1 MPNYSAVRAEYTE
14 ALPGWQLVKRCVAG
28 PREVRKYD
36 EYLPM
41 PDPLNKSEENKERYQ
56 QLKRRAM
63 FLNVTGRTR
72 TGLMGAVFRK
82 TAEVEL
88 PAAINYL
95 LENVSGDGASLEQL
109 CKEATG
115 ECLETGRGGFL
126 VDYPKVQLPEGQTS
140 LTVAQ
145 AAKARAYVHFYPA
158 ESIVN
163 WREDVI
169 DGVKRLTLVVLHE
182 KINEPTEDGFEFV
195 AKDQY
200 RALMMVG
207 GRYIQRVYSE
217 DRLDGEESEPKD
229 KTGKTFDH
237 IPFHFFGAQNNDASI
252 DKAPLEDLAEVNI
265 LHYGNSATVEESG
278 FISSQPTLFITTDIQ
293 PDEFVKLN
301 PNGMHIGSRRGH
313 NLGKS
318 GTATMLQANET
329 QLARELM
336 KDKEEQMLMIGARI
350 VQQGGGAE
358 TAEAVRIRYS
368 SDNSVL
374 GTIAG
379 NVSEAIR
386 LALFDAQRFMMDA
399 VEEAGTVFWLN
410 QEFFDQVMDA
420 QAILAQVQL
429 WQQGIIA
436 KKDLRTNLRQAGVIE
451 SDRTDED
458 IDEDREADAP
468 VLGSEDDQTG
478 TKQPEVIDE

>member
-1 MPNYSAVRAEYTE
+1 MPNYSAKRQEYDD

-28 PREVRKYD
+28 PREVRKYN

-41 PDPLNKSEENKERYQ
+41 PDPLNQSEENKARYE
-56 QLKRRAM
+56 QLKKRAM
-63 FLNVTGRTR
+63 FLNVVGRTR
-72 TGLMGAVFRK
+72 TGLLGAVFRK
-82 TAEVEL
+82 TAESEL
-88 PAAINYL
+88 PSAINYL
-95 LENVSGDGASLEQL
+95 LENASGDGSSLEQL
-109 CKEATG
+109 SKEATG
-115 ECLETGRGGFL
+115 ECLDTGRGGLL
-126 VDYPKVQLPEGQTS
+126 VDFPKVKLPEGQTA

-145 AAKARAYVHFYPA
+145 AANARAYVHFYPA
-158 ESIVN
+158 ENIVN

-169 DGVKRLTLVVLHE
+169 DGVRRLTLVVLHE
-182 KINEPTEDGFEFV
+182 KINEPSEDGFEFI

-200 RALMMVG
+200 RALIMID
-207 GRYIQRVYSE
+207 GRYVQRVYSE
-217 DRLDGEESEPKD
+217 DVPDGEESNPTD
-229 KTGKTFDH
+229 KAGKPFDH
-237 IPFHFFGAQNNDASI
+237 IPFHFFGSQNNDASI

-318 GTATMLQANET
+318 GTAIMLQANET

-336 KDKEEQMLMIGARI
+336 KDKEQQMSMIGAR
-350 VQQGGGAE
+350 VVLQSVGVE

-374 GTIAG
+374 STIAG

-386 LALFDAQRFMMDA
+386 LALFDAQRFMMGTVD
-399 VEEAGTVFWLN
+399 EKGTVFWLN
-410 QEFFDQVMDA
+410 QEFFEQAMDA

-429 WQQGIIA
+429 WQYGFVA
-436 KKDLRTNLRQAGVIE
+436 KKDVRTSLRQSGVLD

-458 IDEDREADAP
+458 IDADREADAP
-468 VLGSEDDQTG
+468 ILGDD
-478 TKQPEVIDE
+478 DEPSADKKPGVNDE

>member
-41 PDPLNKSEENKERYQ
+41 PDPLNLSQENKERYQ

-126 VDYPKVQLPEGQTS
+126 VDYPKVQMPEGQTS

-158 ESIVN
+158 ETIVN

-182 KINEPTEDGFEFV
+182 KINEPTEDGFEFT

-200 RALMMVG
+200 RALMLIG

-217 DRLDGEESEPKD
+217 DQQDGEESEPKD

-252 DKAPLEDLAEVNI
+252 DKAPLEDLA
-265 LHYGNSATVEESG
+265 
-278 FISSQPTLFITTDIQ
+278 
-293 PDEFVKLN
+293 
-301 PNGMHIGSRRGH
+301 
-313 NLGKS
+313 
-318 GTATMLQANET
+318 
-329 QLARELM
+329 
-336 KDKEEQMLMIGARI
+336 
-350 VQQGGGAE
+350 
-358 TAEAVRIRYS
+358 
-368 SDNSVL
+368 
-374 GTIAG
+374 
-379 NVSEAIR
+379 
-386 LALFDAQRFMMDA
+386 
-399 VEEAGTVFWLN
+399 
-410 QEFFDQVMDA
+410 
-420 QAILAQVQL
+420 
-429 WQQGIIA
+429 
-436 KKDLRTNLRQAGVIE
+436 
-451 SDRTDED
+451 
-458 IDEDREADAP
+458 
-468 VLGSEDDQTG
+468 
-478 TKQPEVIDE
+478 

>member
-1 MPNYSAVRAEYTE
+1 MPNYSAIRQEYSD

-28 PREVRKYD
+28 PREVRKYN

-41 PDPLNKSEENKERYQ
+41 PDPLNLSPENWARYE
-56 QLKRRAM
+56 QLKKRAM
-63 FLNVTGRTR
+63 FLNVVGRTR
-72 TGLMGAVFRK
+72 TGLLGAVFRK
-82 TAEVEL
+82 TAEIKL
-88 PAAINYL
+88 PSAIDYL
-95 LENVSGDGASLEQL
+95 LENASGDGSSLEQL
-109 CKEATG
+109 SKESTG
-115 ECLETGRGGFL
+115 ECLDTGRGGLL
-126 VDYPKVQLPEGQTS
+126 VDFPKVELPEGQTS

-145 AAKARAYVHFYPA
+145 AANARAYVHFYPA

-182 KINEPTEDGFEFV
+182 KLNEVTDDGFEFT

-200 RALMMVG
+200 RALLLIG
-207 GRYIQRVYSE
+207 GRYVQRVYTE
-217 DRLDGEESEPKD
+217 DVPDGLESNPTD
-229 KTGKTFDH
+229 KAGKPFDH

-278 FISSQPTLFITTDIQ
+278 FIASQPTLFITTDID
-293 PDEFVKLN
+293 PDSFIKLN
-301 PNGMHIGSRRGH
+301 PNGMQIGSRRGH

-318 GTATMLQANET
+318 GTATFLQADES

-379 NVSEAIR
+379 NVSEAMR
-386 LALFDAQRFMMDA
+386 LALFDAQRFMMGA
-399 VEEAGTVFWLN
+399 VDETGTVFWLN

-420 QAILAQVQL
+420 QAILAQMQL

-436 KKDLRTNLRQAGVIE
+436 KKDVRVNLRQAGVLE

-458 IDEDREADAP
+458 IDADRENDP
-468 VLGSEDDQTG
+468 PIVGSEDLLPAD
-478 TKQPEVIDE
+478 KKPEVIDE

>member
-1 MPNYSAVRAEYTE
+1 MPNYSAKRQEYDQ

-41 PDPLNKSEENKERYQ
+41 PDPLNQSDENKARYQ
-56 QLKRRAM
+56 QLKKRAM
-63 FLNVTGRTR
+63 FLNVVGRTR
-72 TGLMGAVFRK
+72 TGLLGAVFRK

-88 PAAINYL
+88 PTPIQYL
-95 LENVSGDGASLEQL
+95 LENASGDGASLEQL
-109 CKEATG
+109 SKESVG
-115 ECLETGRGGFL
+115 ECLDTGRGGFL
-126 VDYPKVQLPEGQTS
+126 VDFPKVELPEGRTS
-140 LTVAQ
+140 LTKAESFGRQ
-145 AAKARAYVHFYPA
+145 AFIHFYPA

-163 WREDVI
+163 WLEDVI
-169 DGVKRLTLVVLHE
+169 NGVKRLVLVVLHE
-182 KINEPTEDGFEFV
+182 KVNERSLDGFEFTT
-195 AKDQY
+195 KDQY
-200 RALMMVG
+200 RALM
-207 GRYIQRVYSE
+207 
-217 DRLDGEESEPKD
+217 LKDGKYVQSIHTSDDPEGDESEPTD
-229 KTGKTFDH
+229 KNGKPFGH

-252 DKAPLEDLAEVNI
+252 DKAPLEDLADVNI

-278 FISSQPTLFITTDIQ
+278 FISSQPTLFITSDFQ
-293 PDEFVKLN
+293 PDEFKKLN

-313 NLGKS
+313 MLGKAGS
-318 GTATMLQANET
+318 AVMLQANET

-336 KDKEEQMLMIGARI
+336 KDKEDQMLMIGARI
-350 VQQGGGAE
+350 VQQGNGAE

-379 NVSEAIR
+379 NVSEAIK

-399 VEEAGTVFWLN
+399 VDIKGTVFWLN

-420 QAILAQVQL
+420 QAILAQMQL

-436 KKDLRTNLRQAGVIE
+436 KTDLRTNLRQSGVIE
-451 SDRTDED
+451 SDRTDDD
-458 IDEDREADAP
+458 IDEDREAEAP
-468 VLGSEDDQTG
+468 VLGSEPAEPPVTG
-478 TKQPEVIDE
+478 EGNE

>member
-28 PREVRKYD
+28 PREVRKYN

-41 PDPLNKSEENKERYQ
+41 PDPLNRSEENLARYE
-56 QLKRRAM
+56 QLKKRAM

-88 PAAINYL
+88 PPGIDYL

-115 ECLETGRGGFL
+115 ECLDTGRGGFL
-126 VDYPKVQLPEGQTS
+126 VDYPKIDIPEGQTS
-140 LTVAQ
+140 LTAAQ
-145 AAKARAYVHFYPA
+145 TANSRAYIHFYPA

-182 KINEPTEDGFEFV
+182 KLNEPSEDGFEFV
-195 AKDQY
+195 EKDQY
-200 RALMMVG
+200 RALMLLDGQYV
-207 GRYIQRVYSE
+207 QRVYSE
-217 DRLDGEESEPKD
+217 DSQEGEESIPKD
-229 KTGKTFDH
+229 KSGAEFDH
-237 IPFHFFGAQNNDASI
+237 IPFHFFGSQNNDASI

-318 GTATMLQANET
+318 GSAIMLQATET

-336 KDKEEQMLMIGARI
+336 KDKEQQMLMIGARI
-350 VQQGGGAE
+350 VQQSNGAE

-379 NVSEAIR
+379 NVSEAVR
-386 LALFDAQRFMMDA
+386 LALFDAQRFMNGEVD
-399 VEEAGTVFWLN
+399 EEGTVFWLN

-436 KKDLRTNLRQAGVIE
+436 KADLRTNLRQAGVIE
-451 SDRTDED
+451 SDRTDDD
-458 IDEDREADAP
+458 IDADREADAP
-468 VLGSEDDQTG
+468 VLASEPGSNDQQGSVDDEQ
-478 TKQPEVIDE
+478 

>member
-1 MPNYSAVRAEYTE
+1 MPNYSAVRTEYTE

-41 PDPLNKSEENKERYQ
+41 PDPLNVSEENLARYQ

-115 ECLETGRGGFL
+115 ECLDTGRGGFL
-126 VDYPKVQLPEGQTS
+126 VDYPKVQIPEGQTS

-158 ESIVN
+158 DSIVN

-182 KINEPTEDGFEFV
+182 KINEPTEDGFEFT

-200 RALMMVG
+200 RALMLID

-278 FISSQPTLFITTDIQ
+278 FIASQPTLFITTDID
-293 PDEFVKLN
+293 PDSFIKLN
-301 PNGMHIGSRRGH
+301 PNGMQIGSRRGH

-318 GTATMLQANET
+318 GTATFLQADES

-336 KDKEEQMLMIGARI
+336 KDKEAQMLMIGARI

-379 NVSEAIR
+379 NVSEAVR

-399 VEEAGTVFWLN
+399 VDEAGTVFWLN

-420 QAILAQVQL
+420 QSILAQVQL

-468 VLGSEDDQTG
+468 VLGSEDDPNNPQG
-478 TKQPEVIDE
+478 GVVDEQ

>member
-41 PDPLNKSEENKERYQ
+41 PDPLNVSEENLARYQ

-126 VDYPKVQLPEGQTS
+126 VDYPKVHLPEGQTS

-145 AAKARAYVHFYPA
+145 VAMARAYVHFYPA

-169 DGVKRLTLVVLHE
+169 DGVRRLTLVVLHE

-200 RALMMVG
+200 RALMLIG
-207 GRYIQRVYSE
+207 GQYIQRVYTE
-217 DRLDGEESEPKD
+217 DKQDGEQSEPKD
-229 KTGKTFDH
+229 KTGKAFDH

-278 FISSQPTLFITTDIQ
+278 FISSQPTLFITTDID
-293 PDEFVKLN
+293 PESFVKLN

-399 VEEAGTVFWLN
+399 VDETGTVFWLN

-468 VLGSEDDQTG
+468 VLGSEDDPTG